1 MDIGILTDFSGHLWF
16 GVMVVVDKVFTGQNL
31 SALIW
36 KLERQKCYETNQVS
50 FSNVPVMEMFQVIA
64 CETERSSVLL
74 AKCYYEV
81 DCCSA
86 VISCSI
92 QQKFHRK
99 KDEIFLK

>member
-1 MDIGILTDFSGHLWF
+1 MEAGETSVMRQTKYLFQLFLWM
-16 GVMVVVDKVFTGQNL
+16 G
-31 SALIW
+31 
-36 KLERQKCYETNQVS
+36 
-50 FSNVPVMEMFQVIA
+50 MFQVIA

-74 AKCYYEV
+74 AKSYYEV

-92 QQKFHRK
+92 QQKSHRK